1 MNWWRKLLRYG
12 ADWSRRHIF
21 ERGDFIDTGQAVM
34 LKDLGLDSPDRYRYV
49 PSGRSV
55 IPRLLRKLK
64 AGPDDVFID
73 VGSGKGR
80 AVFQAARSP
89 LKRVIGLELADEL
102 NEVARYNVEHNRD
115 RLKCQDVELIT
126 GDAVE
131 YTFPDDL
138 TIAYFYH
145 PFSGTT
151 FERVI
156 DNLIASLDRNPRELH
171 LVYGYPMMA
180 DYIRQTGRFEQVG
193 RMRSFR
199 PGIWEFHE
207 FLIFRPR
214 RADVGTTP
222 ADVGT

>member
-1 MNWWRKLLRYG
+1 M
-12 ADWSRRHIF
+12 
-21 ERGDFIDTGQAVM
+21 DTGQAVM

-55 IPRLLRKLK
+55 IPRLLRKIG
-64 AGPDDVFID
+64 AGPSDVFID

-80 AVFQAARSP
+80 AVFQAARFP

-102 NEVARYNVEHNRD
+102 NQVARYNVEHNRD
-115 RLKCQDVELIT
+115 RLKCANVELIT

-131 YTFPDDL
+131 YTFPDDI

-145 PFSGTT
+145 PFSGKT
-151 FERVI
+151 FEDVI
-156 DNLIASLDRNPRELH
+156 DNLIASLDRSPRELR
-171 LVYGYPMMA
+171 LLYGYPMMA
-180 DYIRQTGRFEQVG
+180 DYVRKTGRFEQVG

-207 FLIFRPR
+207 FLIFESRP
-214 RADVGTTP
+214 AP
-222 ADVGT
+222 AGS